1 MNAHIINIK
10 TNTHTIIDC
19 SDYNAFTKYCEEN
32 KDIAYSLQMLDMSMN
47 LMPEIPQAFAV
58 TEDIVVFTESAY
70 ENEFIKQHELGHI
83 HHGHVAA
90 ALSQAG
96 TDAVVIND
104 DWEIIADAYA
114 VEHSSRELALATLGS
129 IKEQVKN
136 NKHLPDIMKEA
147 TIRQLD
153 LRIQAL

>member
-10 TNTHTIIDC
+10 TNTHTVLDC
-19 SDYNAFTKYCEEN
+19 SDYDTFIKYCEEHQ
-32 KDIAYSLQMLDMSMN
+32 DLAYSLQMLEMSMN

-58 TEDIVVFTESAY
+58 TEDTVVFTESAY

-83 HHGHVAA
+83 YHGHVAA

-104 DWEIIADAYA
+104 GWEIIADAYA
-114 VEHSSRELALATLGS
+114 VEHSSRELALTTLKS

-136 NKHLPDIMKEA
+136 NKHLPDVMKEA
-147 TIRQLD
+147 TIKQLD